1 MRGGRAVG
9 GRGVDEGRGSVSD
22 PIGTETGKK
31 GGDVVGVR
39 DRECA
44 VGAVVGKCEAKKRR
58 SDGMSF
64 YMV

>member
-1 MRGGRAVG
+1 MGAVSR
-9 GRGVDEGRGSVSD
+9 RGVEERRGSVSD
-22 PIGTETGKK
+22 PIGTEAGKK

-44 VGAVVGKCEAKKRR
+44 VGAVVGKCEAQEGR

-64 YMV
+64 DMV

>member
-1 MRGGRAVG
+1 
-9 GRGVDEGRGSVSD
+9 VSY
-22 PIGTETGKK
+22 PTGTETGEK

-44 VGAVVGKCEAKKRR
+44 VGAVVGKCEAKEGR

-64 YMV
+64 DMVE

>member
-1 MRGGRAVG
+1 MGAVG

-44 VGAVVGKCEAKKRR
+44 IGAVVSKCEAKEGR

>member
-1 MRGGRAVG
+1 
-9 GRGVDEGRGSVSD
+9 VSY
-22 PIGTETGKK
+22 PTGTETGKK

>member
-1 MRGGRAVG
+1 MGAVG
-9 GRGVDEGRGSVSD
+9 GRGVDEGRGSVSY
-22 PIGTETGKK
+22 PIGTEAGKK

-44 VGAVVGKCEAKKRR
+44 IGAVVSKCEAKEGR